1 MDIHGACDIVSAVGG
16 KEEILATG
24 GCAESTSALGIAN
37 TIGEHVEQRNADMS
51 VEYRVLRQPLL
62 RAARGARSSDRMILE
77 VMGLTNGYCY
87 HYYVTGQKCRFRI
100 TNLAWLVG
108 QGSLVS
114 VVPTFDPGGKTQ
126 HTGEMANPDHA
137 GSL

>member
-1 MDIHGACDIVSAVGG
+1 
-16 KEEILATG
+16 
-24 GCAESTSALGIAN
+24 
-37 TIGEHVEQRNADMS
+37 
-51 VEYRVLRQPLL
+51 
-62 RAARGARSSDRMILE
+62 MILE

-87 HYYVTGQKCRFRI
+87 HYYVTGQKCRFKI
-100 TNLAWLVG
+100 TSLAWLVG

-137 GSL
+137 GSLWRVIFPRQFRQDIKAGMQNLRHPLSSTLHNM